1 MKNTREMYHFHF
13 QYKTFT
19 LICPSDSTDQT
30 RELGPDPLH
39 QWNSMMA
46 STDRKAGIG
55 AGQLISVQLH

>member
-19 LICPSDSTDQT
+19 LVCPSDSTDQT

-46 STDRKAGIG
+46 STDHKAGIG
-55 AGQLISVQLH
+55 ASQ